1 MGEIVRATDLW
12 KIYPMG
18 DTEVSA
24 LRGVSLKISQG
35 EILAITGPSG
45 SGKTTLLN
53 CLSSLDTVS
62 RGEIYFEERDI
73 SNISDNERT
82 KLRGERMGFIFQQYQ
97 LIPVLNA
104 VENVE
109 LPLLLL
115 NFPADEARKKALE
128 SLSMLGLSNRS
139 NHKPSELSGGQQQRV
154 AIARAIV
161 HNPKILF
168 ADEPTG
174 NLDSDTS
181 DSVIQALE
189 ELNRIHGITIVIV
202 THDTSVSQRCNRILE
217 INDGILFEINKEEE

>member
-1 MGEIVRATDLW
+1 
-12 KIYPMG
+12 
-18 DTEVSA
+18 
-24 LRGVSLKISQG
+24 
-35 EILAITGPSG
+35 
-45 SGKTTLLN
+45 
-53 CLSSLDTVS
+53 
-62 RGEIYFEERDI
+62 
-73 SNISDNERT
+73 
-82 KLRGERMGFIFQQYQ
+82 MGFIFQQYQ
-97 LIPVLNA
+97 LIPVLTA

-181 DSVIQALE
+181 DSVVQALE
-189 ELNRIHGITIVIV
+189 ELNSIHGITIVIV
-202 THDTSVSQRCNRILE
+202 THDTSVCLLYTSPSPR
-217 INDGILFEINKEEE
+217 DVEESRMPSSA

>member
-1 MGEIVRATDLW
+1 MGEILRAANLW

-24 LRGVSLKISQG
+24 LRGVSLEISQG

>member
-1 MGEIVRATDLW
+1 MGEVLRATDLW

>member
-1 MGEIVRATDLW
+1 MGAILKAMDLW
-12 KIYPMG
+12 KVYPMG
-18 DTEVSA
+18 ETEVSA
-24 LRGVSLKISQG
+24 LRSVSLEIHRG

-62 RGEIYFEERDI
+62 RGEIFFEGKDI
-73 SNISDNERT
+73 ANISDYERT

-97 LIPVLNA
+97 LLPVLSA

-115 NFPADEARKKALE
+115 NVAANEARERALE
-128 SLSMLGLSNRS
+128 SLSLLGLSNRS
-139 NHKPSELSGGQQQRV
+139 EHKPSELSGGQQQRV

-161 HNPKILF
+161 HNPSILF

-181 DSVIQALE
+181 DTVIQALE
-189 ELNRIHGITIVIV
+189 ELNRIHGITIVVV
-202 THDTSVSQRCNRILE
+202 THDESVSGRCNRVLE
-217 INDGILFEINKEEE
+217 INDGILSETVVEEE

>member
-1 MGEIVRATDLW
+1 MGEILRGVDLW

-24 LRGVSLKISQG
+24 LRGVSLGISQG

-97 LIPVLNA
+97 LIPVLTA

-181 DSVIQALE
+181 DSVVQALE
-189 ELNRIHGITIVIV
+189 ELNSIHGITIVIV

-217 INDGILFEINKEEE
+217 INDGILSEIKKEEE

>member
-1 MGEIVRATDLW
+1 MGEILRAADLW

-24 LRGVSLKISQG
+24 LRGVSLEISQG

-161 HNPKILF
+161 HNPMILF

>member
-1 MGEIVRATDLW
+1 
-12 KIYPMG
+12 MG

-24 LRGVSLKISQG
+24 LRGVSLGISQG

-82 KLRGERMGFIFQQYQ
+82 ELRGERMGFIFQQYQ
-97 LIPVLNA
+97 LIPVLTA

-128 SLSMLGLSNRS
+128 SLSMMGLSNRS
-139 NHKPSELSGGQQQRV
+139 HHKPSELSGGQQQRV

-189 ELNRIHGITIVIV
+189 ELNIIHGITIVIV
-202 THDTSVSQRCNRILE
+202 THDTSVSKRCNRILE
-217 INDGILFEINKEEE
+217 INDGILSETHKEEE

>member
-1 MGEIVRATDLW
+1 MGEILRATDLW

>member
-1 MGEIVRATDLW
+1 
-12 KIYPMG
+12 MG

-161 HNPKILF
+161 HNPKVLF

-217 INDGILFEINKEEE
+217 INDGILSEINKEEE

>member
-1 MGEIVRATDLW
+1 MGEILRAVDLW

-24 LRGVSLKISQG
+24 LRGVSLGISQG

-97 LIPVLNA
+97 LIPVLTA

-128 SLSMLGLSNRS
+128 SLSMLGLSNRY

-181 DSVIQALE
+181 DSVVQALE
-189 ELNRIHGITIVIV
+189 ELNSIHGITIVIV

-217 INDGILFEINKEEE
+217 INDGILSEIKKEEE

>member
-1 MGEIVRATDLW
+1 MGGILKAMDLW
-12 KIYPMG
+12 KVYPMG
-18 DTEVSA
+18 ETEVSA
-24 LRGVSLKISQG
+24 LRSVSLEIHRG

-62 RGEIYFEERDI
+62 RGEIYFEGKDI
-73 SNISDNERT
+73 ANISDYERT

-97 LIPVLNA
+97 LLPVLSA

-115 NFPADEARKKALE
+115 NVAANEARERALE

-139 NHKPSELSGGQQQRV
+139 EHKPSELSGGQQQRV

-161 HNPKILF
+161 HNPSILF

-181 DSVIQALE
+181 DTVIQALE
-189 ELNRIHGITIVIV
+189 ELNRIHGITIVVV
-202 THDTSVSQRCNRILE
+202 THDESVSRRCNRVLE
-217 INDGILFEINKEEE
+217 INDGILSETVVEEE

>member
-1 MGEIVRATDLW
+1 MQVI
-12 KIYPMG
+12 I
-18 DTEVSA
+18 
-24 LRGVSLKISQG
+24 IC
-35 EILAITGPSG
+35 GPSG

>member
-1 MGEIVRATDLW
+1 MGEILRAADLW

-24 LRGVSLKISQG
+24 LRGVSLEISKG

-161 HNPKILF
+161 HNPMILF

-181 DSVIQALE
+181 NSVIQALE

>member
-1 MGEIVRATDLW
+1 MGEILRAVDLW

-24 LRGVSLKISQG
+24 LRGVSLGISQG

-97 LIPVLNA
+97 LIPVLTA

-128 SLSMLGLSNRS
+128 SLSMLGISNRS

-181 DSVIQALE
+181 DSVVQALE
-189 ELNRIHGITIVIV
+189 ELNSIHGITIVIV

-217 INDGILFEINKEEE
+217 INDGILSEIKKEEE

>member
-161 HNPKILF
+161 HNPKVLF

-217 INDGILFEINKEEE
+217 INDGILSEINKEEE

>member
-1 MGEIVRATDLW
+1 
-12 KIYPMG
+12 MG
-18 DTEVSA
+18 DNAVSA
-24 LRGVSLKISQG
+24 LRGVSLEIFQG
-35 EILAITGPSG
+35 EIVAISGPSG

-53 CLSSLDTVS
+53 CLSSLDTAS
-62 RGEIYFEERDI
+62 SGEVYFEQKNI

-82 KLRGERMGFIFQQYQ
+82 KLRGETMGFIFQQYQ
-97 LIPVLNA
+97 LIPVLTA

-115 NFPADEARKKALE
+115 NFPPDEARKKSLE

-181 DSVIQALE
+181 DSVVQALE
-189 ELNRIHGITIVIV
+189 ELNKIHGITIVIV
-202 THDTSVSQRCNRILE
+202 THDTSVSKRCNRILE
-217 INDGILFEINKEEE
+217 INDGILSETEKEEE

>member
-1 MGEIVRATDLW
+1 
-12 KIYPMG
+12 MG

-24 LRGVSLKISQG
+24 LRGVSLEISQG

-115 NFPADEARKKALE
+115 NFPADDARKKALE

>member
-1 MGEIVRATDLW
+1 MGAILKAMDLW
-12 KIYPMG
+12 KVYPMG
-18 DTEVSA
+18 ETEVSA
-24 LRGVSLKISQG
+24 LRSVSLEIHRG

-62 RGEIYFEERDI
+62 RGEIFFEGKDI
-73 SNISDNERT
+73 ANISDYERT

-97 LIPVLNA
+97 LLPVLSA

-115 NFPADEARKKALE
+115 NVAANEARERALE

-139 NHKPSELSGGQQQRV
+139 EHKPSELSGGQQQRV

-161 HNPKILF
+161 HNPSILF

-181 DSVIQALE
+181 DTVIQALE
-189 ELNRIHGITIVIV
+189 ELNRIHGITIVVV
-202 THDTSVSQRCNRILE
+202 THDESVSGRCNRVLE
-217 INDGILFEINKEEE
+217 INDGILSETVVEEE

>member
-1 MGEIVRATDLW
+1 MGEILRAVDLW
-12 KIYPMG
+12 KVYPMG

-24 LRGVSLKISQG
+24 LRGVSLEISKG

-62 RGEIYFEERDI
+62 RGNIYFEEKDI

-97 LIPVLNA
+97 LIPVLTA

-128 SLSMLGLSNRS
+128 SLSTLGLSNRS
-139 NHKPSELSGGQQQRV
+139 HHKPSELSGGQQQRV

-181 DSVIQALE
+181 DSVVQALE

-202 THDTSVSQRCNRILE
+202 THDTSVSKRCNRILV
-217 INDGILFEINKEEE
+217 INDGILSETNIEEE

>member
-1 MGEIVRATDLW
+1 MGGILRAVDLW
-12 KIYPMG
+12 KVYPMG
-18 DTEVSA
+18 DNAVSA
-24 LRGVSLKISQG
+24 LRGVSLEIFQG
-35 EILAITGPSG
+35 EIVAISGPSG

-53 CLSSLDTVS
+53 CLSSLDTAS
-62 RGEIYFEERDI
+62 SGEVYFEQKNI

-82 KLRGERMGFIFQQYQ
+82 KLRGETMGFIFQQYQ
-97 LIPVLNA
+97 LIPVLTA

-115 NFPADEARKKALE
+115 NFPPDEARKKSLE

-181 DSVIQALE
+181 DSVVQALE
-189 ELNRIHGITIVIV
+189 ELNKIHGITIVIV
-202 THDTSVSQRCNRILE
+202 THDTSVSKRCNRILE
-217 INDGILFEINKEEE
+217 INDGILSETEKEEE

>member
-1 MGEIVRATDLW
+1 
-12 KIYPMG
+12 MG

-24 LRGVSLKISQG
+24 LRGVSLGISQG

-82 KLRGERMGFIFQQYQ
+82 ELRGERMGFIFQQYQ
-97 LIPVLNA
+97 LIPVLTA

-181 DSVIQALE
+181 DSVVQALE
-189 ELNRIHGITIVIV
+189 ELNSIHGITIVIV

-217 INDGILFEINKEEE
+217 INDGILSEIKKEEE

>member
-1 MGEIVRATDLW
+1 MGGILRAVDLW
-12 KIYPMG
+12 KVYPMG
-18 DTEVSA
+18 DNAVSA
-24 LRGVSLKISQG
+24 LRGVSLEIFQG
-35 EILAITGPSG
+35 EIVAISGPSG

-53 CLSSLDTVS
+53 CLSSLDTAS
-62 RGEIYFEERDI
+62 SGEVYFEQKNI

-82 KLRGERMGFIFQQYQ
+82 KLRGETMGFIFQQYQ
-97 LIPVLNA
+97 LIPVLTA

-115 NFPADEARKKALE
+115 NFPPDEARKKSLE

-181 DSVIQALE
+181 DSVVQALE
-189 ELNRIHGITIVIV
+189 ELNKIHGITIVIV

-217 INDGILFEINKEEE
+217 INDGILSEIKKEEE

>member
-1 MGEIVRATDLW
+1 MGEILRAVDLW

-24 LRGVSLKISQG
+24 LRGVSLGISQG

-82 KLRGERMGFIFQQYQ
+82 ELRGERMGFIFQQYQ
-97 LIPVLNA
+97 LIPVLTA

-115 NFPADEARKKALE
+115 NFPAVEARKKALE
-128 SLSMLGLSNRS
+128 SLSMMGLSNRS
-139 NHKPSELSGGQQQRV
+139 HHKPSELSGGQQQRV

-189 ELNRIHGITIVIV
+189 ELNSIHGITIVIV
-202 THDTSVSQRCNRILE
+202 THDTSVSKRCNRILK
-217 INDGILFEINKEEE
+217 INDGILSETHKEEE

>member
-1 MGEIVRATDLW
+1 
-12 KIYPMG
+12 MG
-18 DTEVSA
+18 DNAVSA
-24 LRGVSLKISQG
+24 LRGVSLEIFQG
-35 EILAITGPSG
+35 EIVAISGPSG

-53 CLSSLDTVS
+53 CLSSLDTAS
-62 RGEIYFEERDI
+62 SGEVYFEQKNI

-82 KLRGERMGFIFQQYQ
+82 KLRGETMGFIFQQYQ
-97 LIPVLNA
+97 LIPVLTA

-115 NFPADEARKKALE
+115 NFPPDEARKKSLE

-181 DSVIQALE
+181 DSVVQALE
-189 ELNRIHGITIVIV
+189 ELNKIHGITIVIV

-217 INDGILFEINKEEE
+217 INDGILSETEKEEE

>member
-1 MGEIVRATDLW
+1 MGEILRAVDLW
-12 KIYPMG
+12 KVYPMG

-24 LRGVSLKISQG
+24 LRGVSLEISKG

-62 RGEIYFEERDI
+62 RGDIYFEEKDI

-97 LIPVLNA
+97 LIPVLTA

-128 SLSMLGLSNRS
+128 SLSTLGLSNRS
-139 NHKPSELSGGQQQRV
+139 HHKPSELSGGQQQRV

-181 DSVIQALE
+181 DSVVQALE
-189 ELNRIHGITIVIV
+189 ELNRIHGITVVIV
-202 THDTSVSQRCNRILE
+202 THDTSVSKRCNRILV
-217 INDGILFEINKEEE
+217 INDGILSETNIEEE

>member
-1 MGEIVRATDLW
+1 MGEILRAVDLW
-12 KIYPMG
+12 KVYPMG

-24 LRGVSLKISQG
+24 LRGVSLGISQG

-82 KLRGERMGFIFQQYQ
+82 ELRGERMGFIFQQYQ
-97 LIPVLNA
+97 LIPVLTA

-128 SLSMLGLSNRS
+128 SLSMMGLSNRS
-139 NHKPSELSGGQQQRV
+139 HHKPSELSGGQQQRV

-189 ELNRIHGITIVIV
+189 ELNSIHGITIVIV
-202 THDTSVSQRCNRILE
+202 THDTSVSKRCNRILE
-217 INDGILFEINKEEE
+217 INDGILSETHKEEE

>member
-1 MGEIVRATDLW
+1 
-12 KIYPMG
+12 MG
-18 DTEVSA
+18 DAEVFA
-24 LRGVSLKISQG
+24 LRGVSLRISQG

-53 CLSSLDTVS
+53 CLSALDVVS

-73 SNISDNERT
+73 SHISDNERT
-82 KLRGERMGFIFQQYQ
+82 KLRGERIGFIFQQYQ
-97 LIPVLNA
+97 LIPVLTA

-115 NFPADEARKKALE
+115 NFPADEARKKAIE
-128 SLSMLGLSNRS
+128 ALSMVGLSNRS

-154 AIARAIV
+154 AIARAII

-202 THDTSVSQRCNRILE
+202 THDISVSRRCNRILE
-217 INDGILFEINKEEE
+217 INDGILSEINNEEE